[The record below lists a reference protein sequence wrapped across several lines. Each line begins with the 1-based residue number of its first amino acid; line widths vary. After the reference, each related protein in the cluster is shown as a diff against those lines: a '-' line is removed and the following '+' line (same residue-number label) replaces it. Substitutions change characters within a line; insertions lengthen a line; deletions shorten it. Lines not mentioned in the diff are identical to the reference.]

1 MTIAIYP
8 GSFDPFTYGH
18 LDILRDSAK
27 LFDKVIIAV
36 GYNSEKNGLIPVEDR
51 VQLIRDCINVFDNVD
66 VTSYSGLTVE
76 FAKANNAEVMIRGL
90 RNTIDFEYEKNLANI
105 NSKLDNGIKTMFLL
119 ANPEHSEISSSAIR
133 ELVKYHKDL
142 TQFVPKNVQ
151 EYIYKITR

>member
-1 MTIAIYP
+1 
-8 GSFDPFTYGH
+8 
-18 LDILRDSAK
+18 
-27 LFDKVIIAV
+27 
-36 GYNSEKNGLIPVEDR
+36 
-51 VQLIRDCINVFDNVD
+51 
-66 VTSYSGLTVE
+66 
-76 FAKANNAEVMIRGL
+76 MIRGL

>member
-66 VTSYSGLTVE
+66 IFQHTLIFITFCIRQSVVFEIINADVDDDKLT
-76 FAKANNAEVMIRGL
+76 FPADRKQIRRIYFL
-90 RNTIDFEYEKNLANI
+90 KTVVNI
-105 NSKLDNGIKTMFLL
+105 
-119 ANPEHSEISSSAIR
+119 
-133 ELVKYHKDL
+133 
-142 TQFVPKNVQ
+142 
-151 EYIYKITR
+151 